1 MLHRNYPPNQ
11 GYWNGVGGRIEPGES
26 PMEACLREV
35 QEETGYHLDSA
46 RYAGVL
52 TWDGF
57 EIPAGGLHIF
67 TAAAPSGVPTASE
80 EGTLEWKTV
89 DWILS
94 SGQAVDNISLFLPE
108 VLNGGLPQHY
118 HFAYNAG
125 QLLDWQITPL
135 R

>member
-1 MLHRNYPPNQ
+1 MLHRKYPPNQ

-26 PMEACLREV
+26 PLEACLREV
-35 QEETGYHLDSA
+35 KEETGYQLNSA

-57 EIPAGGLHIF
+57 EIPSGGLHIF
-67 TAAAPSGVPTASE
+67 IAAAPRGAPSASE
-80 EGTLEWKTV
+80 EGTLAWKTV

-94 SGQAVDNISLFLPE
+94 SGQAVDNIPLFLPS
-108 VLNGGLPQHY
+108 VLNGGPPQHY
-118 HFAYNAG
+118 HFSYNAG